1 MLPYLIRRLWQMIP
15 TLLGVLLLVFLLFNW
30 VGGDPAYVLAGKIT
44 NPEQIAN
51 IRRQLGIDEPLYVQ
65 LWIFLK
71 QTVCFDFG
79 NSWSTG
85 ESVSSIIL
93 SRLGPSLILLV
104 PLTILETGLAIALG
118 LAVAYV
124 RGSLT
129 DRMIMR
135 SAFWSISS
143 FSSTGWHTGS
153 DGFRCRDGGAAG
165 WRTCSGMLRC
175 RY

>member
-1 MLPYLIRRLWQMIP
+1 M
-15 TLLGVLLLVFLLFNW
+15 
-30 VGGDPAYVLAGKIT
+30 LAGKIS

-85 ESVSSIIL
+85 ESVSGIIL
-93 SRLGPSLILLV
+93 SRLGPSLTLLV

-129 DRMIMR
+129 DRMIMIVCTVGM
-135 SAFWSISS
+135 SVSILVYIDRFPVLAGVQARMVPGARLGARLAGESVPVCFPSDTDFAGCRHCAQSS
-143 FSSTGWHTGS
+143 PLPDIH
-153 DGFRCRDGGAAG
+153 A
-165 WRTCSGMLRC
+165 
-175 RY
+175 